1 MKVKLEIEFD
11 MNTGLEDFDI
21 TKTKKELLNGIKIE
35 DSDVVD
41 GFEIT
46 TDFDG
51 CDNTSDFFIK
61 PNSARII
68 SIEAPEFS
76 KEELCVEDIE
86 INDNYDG
93 VSCQFKTCFDVD
105 KKLGTNINDDCD
117 SWVNF
122 YAEYFPENRELK
134 CEYYVHTPIKEE
146 SHSYIPTEEERRLI
160 IFAMEEYC
168 EDNYG
173 ENIIEFIQSEQE
185 ESESEEITLGSM

>member
-21 TKTKKELLNGIKIE
+21 TKTKQELLNGIRIE
-35 DSDVVD
+35 ESDVVD

-46 TDFDG
+46 TDFDD

-61 PNSARII
+61 PNSAKII

-86 INDNYDG
+86 VNDNYDG
-93 VSCQFKTCFDVD
+93 ISCQFKTCFDVD
-105 KKLGTNINDDCD
+105 KKLGTNINDNCD

-122 YAEYFPENRELK
+122 YAEYFPENRELN
-134 CEYYVHTPIKEE
+134 CEYYVHTPTKEE
-146 SHSYIPTEEERRLI
+146 SHPYYPTEEERRLI
-160 IFAMEEYC
+160 IFVMEEYC
-168 EDNYG
+168 QDNYG
-173 ENIIEFIQSEQE
+173 ENISEFIQSEQE
-185 ESESEEITLGSM
+185 DEAMNMGGIK